1 MNRLRNRATRVLATR
16 APAVF
21 FLLCLILA
29 AAGAAAAQDS
39 TTSRIEHADK
49 EPQNW
54 LTFYGNYRGWSYSPL
69 NQITRENVK
78 NIVPVWAFPAGF
90 PTGTAGLRP
99 GLEAAPLVVDGVL
112 YLEGMQNNV
121 YAIDAATGRSLWTY
135 EYKWPEVKT
144 FSIRGARGIA
154 YGDGRIYMGTQDNH
168 VVALDAKTGAEV
180 WNIHVEENSDCQCRI
195 TAAPLFVK
203 GKVIT
208 GNAGSGYQA
217 LRGHINAYDAKT
229 GALVWHFEVI
239 PAPGEPGAETWA
251 GAEDNYWKTGGGGAW
266 FTGTYDPDTNLLFWG
281 TGDPTP
287 INGTLRPGP
296 NLYTASLL
304 ALDVDSGKMK
314 WYFQETPHDLY
325 DYDSAAEPVLVDMDV
340 AGHKRQ
346 VIIHPTK
353 NGYTY
358 EYDRET
364 GKFLHAFAYSSPNW
378 NKGIDDHGN
387 PISPI
392 VPKEQKDYL
401 VCPSIHTGGRGIQHS
416 AYSPHTGWWYTSDF
430 ELCYSF
436 CRRGR
441 QRGSVESECSAK
453 HQRLRPCDGEERVD
467 LQYQV
472 LQHVVAAG
480 DRGRPDF
487 WRRFGRQCLRAGCSN
502 RAETLVLQHR
512 GSHRFRR
519 RQLFRQRAAI
529 YRHRVRRRVGDGR
542 PAGENISRNGS
553 PYRATR
559 FHAFCFC
566 AAGKGKVNRR
576 KLLVN
581 EPFFI
586 WGATER

>member
-1 MNRLRNRATRVLATR
+1 MNRVNK
-16 APAVF
+16 AVAH
-21 FLLCLILA
+21 FLDIHARTGLLVLCLILGA
-29 AAGAAAAQDS
+29 VGAAEAQDA
-39 TTSRIEHADK
+39 TTLRIEHADK

-78 NIVPVWAFPAGF
+78 NIAPVWAFPAGF
-90 PTGTAGLRP
+90 PSGAAGLRP

-121 YAIDAATGRSLWTY
+121 YAVTADTGRQIWTY

-144 FSIRGARGIA
+144 FSIRGARGVA

-195 TAAPLFVK
+195 TAAPLYVK

-229 GALVWHFEVI
+229 GALVWHYEAI

-251 GAEDNYWKTGGGGAW
+251 GAEDNYWKTGGGGTW
-266 FTGTYDPDTNLLFWG
+266 FTGTYDPEMNLLFWG

-304 ALDVDSGKMK
+304 ALDVDTGKMK

-340 AGHKRQ
+340 AGKKRQ

-364 GKFLHAFAYSSPNW
+364 GKFLHAFAYSAPNW
-378 NKGIDDHGN
+378 NKGIDEHGN
-387 PISPI
+387 PIDPI

-416 AYSPHTGWWYTSDF
+416 AYSPHTGWWYSSDF
-430 ELCYSF
+430 ELCTHFVDGGDKGDQLNPNVPPNISAFDPVTGKKEWTFNTKYYNMSSLLATAGDLIFGGDLEGNVFALDARSGQKLWSFNTGGRIAAAAVSYSVN
-436 CRRGR
+436 GR
-441 QRGSVESECSAK
+441 QFIAVGSGGGSETEGRLAKIYPES
-453 HQRLRPCDGEERVD
+453 
-467 LQYQV
+467 
-472 LQHVVAAG
+472 AAHLAQ
-480 DRGRPDF
+480 P
-487 WRRFGRQCLRAGCSN
+487 AS
-502 RAETLVLQHR
+502 TLFVFAL
-512 GSHRFRR
+512 
-519 RQLFRQRAAI
+519 
-529 YRHRVRRRVGDGR
+529 
-542 PAGENISRNGS
+542 PE
-553 PYRATR
+553 
-559 FHAFCFC
+559 
-566 AAGKGKVNRR
+566 KEK
-576 KLLVN
+576 
-581 EPFFI
+581 
-586 WGATER
+586 

>member
-1 MNRLRNRATRVLATR
+1 MNRVHGTSRNILATR
-16 APAVF
+16 ACAVL
-21 FLLCLILA
+21 FLLCSNLG
-29 AAGAAAAQDS
+29 AAGAAAPQDA

-121 YAIDAATGRSLWTY
+121 YAVEPATGRSVWTY

-217 LRGHINAYDAKT
+217 LRGHVNAYDAKT
-229 GALVWHFEVI
+229 GALLWHFEVV

-266 FTGTYDPDTNLLFWG
+266 FTGTYDPEMNLLFWG

-304 ALDVDSGKMK
+304 ALDVDTGKMK

-346 VIIHPTK
+346 IIIHPTK

-364 GKFLHAFAYSSPNW
+364 GKFLRAFAYSAPNW
-378 NKGIDDHGN
+378 NKGIDEHGN
-387 PISPI
+387 PIDPI
-392 VPKEQKDYL
+392 VPKEQKDNL

-416 AYSPHTGWWYTSDF
+416 AYSPHTGLWYSSDF
-430 ELCYSF
+430 ELCTHFVSGSDKGDELNPNVPPNISAFDPATGKKEWTFNTKYYNMSSLLATAGDLIFGGDLEGSVFALDARTGRKLWSFNTGGRIASAAVSYSVN
-436 CRRGR
+436 GR
-441 QRGSVESECSAK
+441 QYIAIGSGGGSETEGRLAK
-453 HQRLRPCDGEERVD
+453 IYPET
-467 LQYQV
+467 
-472 LQHVVAAG
+472 AAHIAQ
-480 DRGRPDF
+480 P
-487 WRRFGRQCLRAGCSN
+487 AS
-502 RAETLVLQHR
+502 TLFVFAL
-512 GSHRFRR
+512 
-519 RQLFRQRAAI
+519 
-529 YRHRVRRRVGDGR
+529 
-542 PAGENISRNGS
+542 PE
-553 PYRATR
+553 
-559 FHAFCFC
+559 
-566 AAGKGKVNRR
+566 K
-576 KLLVN
+576 
-581 EPFFI
+581 
-586 WGATER
+586 

>member
-1 MNRLRNRATRVLATR
+1 MHFALRIFKGLTRMRTRKILFFACLFFGLASVT
-16 APAVF
+16 F
-21 FLLCLILA
+21 
-29 AAGAAAAQDS
+29 AQDA
-39 TTSRIEHADK
+39 TTTRIEHADK

-90 PTGTAGLRP
+90 PSGTAGLRP

-121 YAIDAATGRSLWTY
+121 YAVEAATGRQIWTY
-135 EYKWPEVKT
+135 EYIWPEVKT
-144 FSIRGARGIA
+144 FSIRGARGLA
-154 YGDGRIYMGTQDNH
+154 YGDGRIYMGTQNNH

-180 WNIHVEENSDCQCRI
+180 WNTLVEENSECECRI
-195 TAAPLFVK
+195 TAPPLYVK
-203 GKVIT
+203 GKVLT

-251 GAEDNYWKTGGGGAW
+251 GAENNYWKTGGGGAW
-266 FTGTYDPDTNLLFWG
+266 FTGTYDPDTNSIFWG

-304 ALDVDSGKMK
+304 ALDADTGKLK
-314 WYFQETPHDLY
+314 WFFQETPHDLY

-340 AGHKRQ
+340 DGHKRQ

-364 GKFLHAFAYSSPNW
+364 GKFLRAFAYSAPNW
-378 NKGIDDHGN
+378 NKGIDGQGR
-387 PISPI
+387 PIDPI
-392 VPKEQKDYL
+392 VPKEQKDGL

-416 AYSPHTGWWYTSDF
+416 AYSPHTGLWYTSDF
-430 ELCYSF
+430 ELCTHFVDGGDKGDLVNPNVPPNISAFDPTNGKKAWTFNTKYYNMSSLLATAGDLIIAGDLEGNVFTLDARTGKKLWSFNTGGRIASAAVSYSVN
-436 CRRGR
+436 GR
-441 QRGSVESECSAK
+441 QFIAVGSGGGSETEGRLAKLYPESAPHIVQPAS
-453 HQRLRPCDGEERVD
+453 
-467 LQYQV
+467 
-472 LQHVVAAG
+472 
-480 DRGRPDF
+480 
-487 WRRFGRQCLRAGCSN
+487 
-502 RAETLVLQHR
+502 TLFVFAL
-512 GSHRFRR
+512 
-519 RQLFRQRAAI
+519 
-529 YRHRVRRRVGDGR
+529 
-542 PAGENISRNGS
+542 PE
-553 PYRATR
+553 
-559 FHAFCFC
+559 
-566 AAGKGKVNRR
+566 KEK
-576 KLLVN
+576 
-581 EPFFI
+581 
-586 WGATER
+586 

>member
-1 MNRLRNRATRVLATR
+1 LG
-16 APAVF
+16 
-21 FLLCLILA
+21 
-29 AAGAAAAQDS
+29 AAGAAAAQDA

-121 YAIDAATGRSLWTY
+121 YAVEPATGRSVWTY

-217 LRGHINAYDAKT
+217 LRGHVNAYDAKT
-229 GALVWHFEVI
+229 GALLWHFEVV

-266 FTGTYDPDTNLLFWG
+266 FTGTYDPEMNLLFWG

-304 ALDVDSGKMK
+304 ALDVDTGKMK

-346 VIIHPTK
+346 IIIHPTK

-364 GKFLHAFAYSSPNW
+364 GKFLRAFAYSAPNW
-378 NKGIDDHGN
+378 NKGIDEHGN
-387 PISPI
+387 PIDPI
-392 VPKEQKDYL
+392 VPKEQKDNL
-401 VCPSIHTGGRGIQHS
+401 VCPSNHTGGRGIQHS
-416 AYSPHTGWWYTSDF
+416 AYSPHTGLWYSSDF
-430 ELCYSF
+430 ELCTHFVSGSDKGDEVNPNVPPNISAFDPATGKKEWTFNTKYYNMSSLLATAGDLIFGGDLEGSVFALDARTGRKLWSFNTGGRIASAAVSYSVN
-436 CRRGR
+436 GR
-441 QRGSVESECSAK
+441 QYIAIGSGGGSETEGRLAK
-453 HQRLRPCDGEERVD
+453 IYPET
-467 LQYQV
+467 
-472 LQHVVAAG
+472 AAHIAQ
-480 DRGRPDF
+480 P
-487 WRRFGRQCLRAGCSN
+487 AS
-502 RAETLVLQHR
+502 TLFVFAL
-512 GSHRFRR
+512 
-519 RQLFRQRAAI
+519 
-529 YRHRVRRRVGDGR
+529 
-542 PAGENISRNGS
+542 PE
-553 PYRATR
+553 
-559 FHAFCFC
+559 
-566 AAGKGKVNRR
+566 K
-576 KLLVN
+576 
-581 EPFFI
+581 
-586 WGATER
+586 

>member
-1 MNRLRNRATRVLATR
+1 MNGVNRMVTNVLATR
-16 APAVF
+16 ARAGL
-21 FLLCLILA
+21 FLLSMILCL
-29 AAGAAAAQDS
+29 AGAVAAQDA

-78 NIVPVWAFPAGF
+78 NIVPVWTFPAGF

-99 GLEAAPLVVDGVL
+99 GLEAAPLVVDGIL

-121 YAIDAATGRSLWTY
+121 YAIEAASGRQIWTY

-154 YGDGRIYMGTQDNH
+154 YGDGRIYMGSQDNH

-229 GALVWHFEVI
+229 GSLVWHYEVI

-251 GAEDNYWKTGGGGAW
+251 GAEDNYWKTGGGGTW
-266 FTGTYDPDTNLLFWG
+266 FTGTFDPEMNLLFWG

-304 ALDVDSGKMK
+304 ALDVDTGKLK
-314 WYFQETPHDLY
+314 WFFQETPHDLY
-325 DYDSAAEPVLVDMDV
+325 DYDSASEPVLVDMDV
-340 AGHKRQ
+340 EGHKRQ

-364 GKFLHAFAYSSPNW
+364 GKFLRAFAYSAPNW

-387 PISPI
+387 PIAPI

-416 AYSPHTGWWYTSDF
+416 AYSPHTGWWYSSDF
-430 ELCYSF
+430 ELCTHFVDGGDKGDQLNPNVPPNISAFDPVTGKKQWTFNTKYYNMSSLLATAGDLIFAGDLEGNVFALDARTGQKLWSF
-436 CRRGR
+436 NTGGRIASAAVSFSVNGR
-441 QRGSVESECSAK
+441 QYIAVGSGGGSETEGRLARIYPEAAAHIAQPASTLFVFALPAK
-453 HQRLRPCDGEERVD
+453 E
-467 LQYQV
+467 
-472 LQHVVAAG
+472 
-480 DRGRPDF
+480 
-487 WRRFGRQCLRAGCSN
+487 
-502 RAETLVLQHR
+502 
-512 GSHRFRR
+512 
-519 RQLFRQRAAI
+519 
-529 YRHRVRRRVGDGR
+529 
-542 PAGENISRNGS
+542 
-553 PYRATR
+553 
-559 FHAFCFC
+559 
-566 AAGKGKVNRR
+566 K
-576 KLLVN
+576 
-581 EPFFI
+581 
-586 WGATER
+586 